1 MTFSASFTSGTA
13 YTLSIYAKQA
23 GRNLRIY
30 FPTGAFGFAFSA
42 VFDLSA
48 GTATIALTGTVASIT
63 NVGNGWYR
71 CSITQT
77 ATASATSNFTL
88 RLIEGASTTS
98 YTGDGTSGIFIWG
111 AMLNIGSTAGLY
123 VQTVASAYYA
133 PRFDYNPTTLAARGL
148 LIEEQ
153 RTNSIRN
160 NTGQGAVAGTPGTL
174 PTNWTGGTTV
184 DNLTREI
191 VGTGTENGINYIDV
205 RYSGTSGAA
214 GNLTVLTFDALNFIT
229 AANAQTWTGAAYFK
243 LVAGTLTNVI
253 LLSLTVRYNDSSGL
267 SLTSQNSAFTPTAS
281 LERVTNTFTAA
292 NASTAFVAATL
303 VANFTNDLPVDF
315 TLRIGLPQ
323 LELGAFA
330 TSVIPTTTTALTR
343 NADVASMTGT
353 NFSDWYNAAEGTLYA
368 EASALA
374 TGYNGSTVSFSDGTF
389 NNRIV
394 IRGMN
399 TSSQCVS
406 IGVVSGTTQWSIL
419 KASQT
424 TALTKWAL
432 GYKVDDISFVRNA
445 DSPST
450 DTSAL
455 LPVVN
460 QAKIGADGDGSVV
473 YNGYIRRIAYYPTRL
488 ANTTLQALTA

>member
-1 MTFSASFTSGTA
+1 MLATWGCTTFPKPTLDLQFAGATSLDNRITFTRAT
-13 YTLSIYAKQA
+13 
-23 GRNLRIY
+23 
-30 FPTGAFGFAFSA
+30 
-42 VFDLSA
+42 
-48 GTATIALTGTVASIT
+48 TATYFNS
-63 NVGNGWYR
+63 
-71 CSITQT
+71 
-77 ATASATSNFTL
+77 
-88 RLIEGASTTS
+88 
-98 YTGDGTSGIFIWG
+98 SGV
-111 AMLNIGSTAGLY
+111 LSTA
-123 VQTVASAYYA
+123 ASGEA
-133 PRFDYNPTTLAARGL
+133 RFDYNPTTLAARGL

-323 LELGAFA
+323 LEQGAFA

-353 NFSDWYNAAEGTLYA
+353 NFSSWYNQSSGSMFVEFSLSQPASGGNQFLVRASDNSYNNAVVDNVASTGFVQLVTA
-368 EASALA
+368 SGGVFDGSASAAVAVSANTNTKFCGAYA
-374 TGYNGSTVSFSDGTF
+374 TNDIAACKDGGTV
-389 NNRIV
+389 
-394 IRGMN
+394 
-399 TSSQCVS
+399 
-406 IGVVSGTTQWSIL
+406 
-419 KASQT
+419 A
-424 TALTKWAL
+424 
-432 GYKVDDISFVRNA
+432 
-445 DSPST
+445 T
-450 DTSAL
+450 DTSATIPTAL
-455 LPVVN
+455 TRFDIGSDHAGVN
-460 QAKIGADGDGSVV
+460 RVKA
-473 YNGYIRRIAYYPTRL
+473 GYIRRIAYYPVRL

>member
-1 MTFSASFTSGTA
+1 
-13 YTLSIYAKQA
+13 
-23 GRNLRIY
+23 
-30 FPTGAFGFAFSA
+30 
-42 VFDLSA
+42 
-48 GTATIALTGTVASIT
+48 
-63 NVGNGWYR
+63 
-71 CSITQT
+71 
-77 ATASATSNFTL
+77 
-88 RLIEGASTTS
+88 
-98 YTGDGTSGIFIWG
+98 
-111 AMLNIGSTAGLY
+111 
-123 VQTVASAYYA
+123 
-133 PRFDYNPTTLAARGL
+133 L

-243 LVAGTLTNVI
+243 LVAGTLTNVT
-253 LLSLTVRYNDSSGL
+253 LLSLTVRYNDSSGS

-323 LELGAFA
+323 LELGEFA

-353 NFSDWYNAAEGTLYA
+353 NFSSWYNASEGTVVIDCPA
-368 EASALA
+368 NSSNVSITAL
-374 TGYNGSTVSFSDGTF
+374 TISDGTSS
-389 NNRIV
+389 NRIF
-394 IRGMN
+394 
-399 TSSQCVS
+399 
-406 IGVVSGTTQWSIL
+406 IGAGASNATWNPFFITSGTTQGSLSTGSSYPPQTNPRLAVAYKTDDSAACVSGVAPVVDTTVNLPVVNRMNIG
-419 KASQT
+419 ASGT
-424 TALTKWAL
+424 GTVGLNGT
-432 GYKVDDISFVRNA
+432 ISRIAYYPVRNA
-445 DSPST
+445 DS
-450 DTSAL
+450 
-455 LPVVN
+455 
-460 QAKIGADGDGSVV
+460 Q
-473 YNGYIRRIAYYPTRL
+473 
-488 ANTTLQALTA
+488 LQALTG